1 MTPKRLSCNSVL
13 CHLRWGVRAV
23 ASALRA
29 FRQRRPLRG
38 GSLLVTLF
46 GDAVAPHGG
55 ALALGS
61 LIALAA
67 PFGLTERL
75 VRTSASRLTHDGWF
89 HTRRIGRISVY
100 RLTPVGKARS
110 ADAALRIY
118 EPPPEL
124 PHRTWT
130 MVLMPAGLTIRDTPA
145 RELQWLGFGRMSPEV
160 FVHPT
165 CTPREVTGHLQLLG
179 LSAGAVVVQAALQS
193 RADEQQLV
201 QASWNLADFSERYER
216 LLRTF
221 GPIDEALA
229 QGQALSPADS
239 FVVRTLL
246 VHEYRRIVLRDPRLP
261 TALLPDDWAGGR
273 AYTLCQSLYARVFAA
288 SETHLHSVVS
298 DATGSAGAWHA
309 LDASALGR
317 FGGVLPQELL
327 EREVV
332 AATAPHATPRRR
344 SRGTQPRAPRSPEGS
359 AGSRPMGACAPRSS
373 RRATRDR

>member
-55 ALALGS
+55 SLALGS

-100 RLTPVGKARS
+100 RLTPVGKTRS
-110 ADAALRIY
+110 ADAAQRIY

-124 PHRTWT
+124 PRRTWT
-130 MVLMPAGLTIRDTPA
+130 MVLMPAGLTIRDTAA

-201 QASWNLADFSERYER
+201 QASWNLAALSDRYER

-261 TALLPDDWAGGR
+261 TVLLPDDWAGGR
-273 AYTLCQSLYARVFAA
+273 AYALCKSLYARVFAA
-288 SETHLHSVVS
+288 SEAHLQSVVS
-298 DATGSAGAWHA
+298 DVTGTAGPWHD
-309 LDASALGR
+309 LDASAQGR

-332 AATAPHATPRRR
+332 ASAEPHATPRRL
-344 SRGTQPRAPRSPEGS
+344 SRRPQPRAARTPEAS
-359 AGSRPMGACAPRSS
+359 AGSRPGRARAPRSA
-373 RRATRDR
+373 RHADTNR